1 MKKFKEF
8 FQKLI
13 YNKVLVLPLVIGIVF
28 LVVAILVIPKNSNKE
43 PNINENLPSNIEN
56 VIAYSDTSDK
66 LIYEV
71 YGAGYM
77 IKGIKSGAS
86 LRTEYM
92 ILPDTFN
99 GKKILKIKEDAFR
112 NNSEIKGVIIPASI
126 VTIGDSA
133 FRNCKELRV
142 VTFSSNEELLSGTTI
157 GANAFAGCEKLGELT
172 LGSSVA
178 SVSENAFYNT
188 DISTLFVGSRAI
200 YLQIVNRNS
209 LEGALKNA
217 PTILTFGQTA
227 TNENIDDGSNDYLNN
242 FYYLSSRIIS
252 GKTYA
257 EYNLKGEI
265 LFISLNGNGAN
276 DLARD
281 EIEFIKE
288 AQEDGSTRIIV
299 LDDDGNLVVDD
310 EGKSPESVQL
320 PRVHKLGY
328 WFNGWSMSNDE
339 NVKVSTIDASINS
352 DISLT
357 AGYFSRLIYVEYD
370 LNGGVNHEGNQNGGG
385 KDETIFIASGSPK
398 QLYSPT
404 KEHSMFNG
412 WYLDA
417 DFKTPI
423 SKIDINI
430 FNHIIYEDEDSTE
443 FDSNAKSITLYAK
456 FDTILLFDS
465 TGKVTGINPAV
476 GLVTDLLIP
485 TVVNEIALTSIGDGA
500 FKNATR
506 LKTVTIGSGIT
517 KIGANAFENCYNLE
531 SVEYNGAKITDF
543 GGFAFLNCTKL
554 KDFKLGESIIS
565 LGEGLFKN
573 CTNLKSV
580 EFSENSYFVQDSKL
594 SAQMFSGCKNLIT
607 INIPVST
614 TDIGE
619 SCFKD
624 CEKLVLNLNLFTKLS
639 SIGAYAFSGS
649 AIESVTLKS
658 QYTAIGEGAFAN
670 CYKLASVTIAE
681 DFGIKIIPNK
691 LFSGCRKLTS
701 VIFNSLTNEIGEE
714 AFCGCSGLKTL
725 VLGQNV
731 VKISKNAFSGTSI
744 EELIIPKSVSQIL
757 EGAFKNSKLVN
768 VNLSNLDGWWSG
780 DTFVEMEN
788 AYSFAKKLNE
798 GIELSHFETFVMS
811 NEDENVVV
819 GLTEKGKRQT
829 AIIIPSEVKVIKKSA
844 FNEACVQ
851 KLTFE
856 LESGWFKTD
865 DYEDFTILNIDN
877 ITGNPGIVETLN
889 SYDLSRKEVFV
900 FDENGKILTGLTE
913 VANQIKKLIVPE
925 GVETIEAGAIDGLT
939 HVEKIVLPKSLIK
952 IKEGAFKN
960 LGTSLKIEFLDSTY
974 WSSNETAV
982 DFENESENC
991 TKLLTLKECTKLSV
1005 FKIVGSTILGL
1016 TEVGKT
1022 VGTITIPK
1030 YIQCIGEEA
1039 FVGCDATYV
1048 YISASVKEIGANA
1061 FKGLQKVEQIIF
1073 LDASQLEM
1081 VGDGAFED
1089 LAKLTKIEFSA
1100 DDVVFGVG
1108 VFKNCTELKRVVLP
1122 TGTKKITEYMFAN
1135 CLKLNDLS
1143 GISNVVEIEMGA
1155 FMYSGLTEIRL
1166 SENLRYIRE
1175 NAFRECRSLTTVT
1188 FSEGLISVGDEAFR
1202 GCENLSGSLSLPNS
1216 LEVIGWYSFSGCK
1229 KLDEIKFS
1237 DDANIKTI
1245 GKGAFYGSEIR
1256 SLYLPTGARF
1266 KIKSTSGTE
1275 YGVIEIGS
1283 GDITNGPRL
1292 AYYINERY
1300 YSFVLTRAN

>member
-1 MKKFKEF
+1 MKKIKEF

-13 YNKVLVLPLVIGIVF
+13 CNKFLVLPPVIGIVF
-28 LVVAILVIPKNSNKE
+28 LMVVILVVPKNASKV

-56 VIAYSDTSDK
+56 VVAYSDTSDK

-133 FRNCKELRV
+133 FRNCKELRA

-200 YLQIVNRNS
+200 YSQIVSRSS
-209 LEGALKNA
+209 LEGALKNS

-242 FYYLSSRIIS
+242 FYYLSSRVIS

-265 LFISLNGNGAN
+265 LFISLNGNGAS
-276 DLARD
+276 DLVRD

-288 AQEDGSTRIIV
+288 EQEDGSARIIV

-310 EGKSPESVQL
+310 EGNSPESVPL

-328 WFNGWSMSNDE
+328 WFSGWSMSNDK

-357 AGYFSRLIYVEYD
+357 AGYFARLIYVEYD
-370 LNGGVNHEGNQNGGG
+370 LNGGVNHEGNQNGEGE
-385 KDETIFIASGSPK
+385 DETIFIASGNPK

-423 SKIDINI
+423 NKIDINI

-465 TGKVTGINPAV
+465 TGTVTGINPAV
-476 GLVTDLLIP
+476 GLVTNLLIP

-506 LKTVTIGSGIT
+506 LKTVTIGSSIE
-517 KIGANAFENCYNLE
+517 KVGANAFENCYNLE

-543 GGFAFLNCTKL
+543 GDFAFLNCTKL
-554 KDFKLGESIIS
+554 KDFKLGESVIS

-573 CTNLKSV
+573 CTNLNSV
-580 EFSENSYFVQDSKL
+580 EFPENSYFADPKL

-607 INIPVST
+607 INIPIST
-614 TDIGE
+614 TLVGE

-624 CEKLVLNLNLFTKLS
+624 CEKLVINLNLFTNLG

-658 QYTAIGEGAFAN
+658 QYTVIGEGAFAN
-670 CYKLASVTIAE
+670 CYKLASVTIDE

-691 LFSGCRKLTS
+691 LFSGCKKLTS

-714 AFCGCSGLKTL
+714 AFYECSGLKTL

-731 VKISKNAFSGTSI
+731 VKISKNAFCGTSI
-744 EELIIPKSVSQIL
+744 EELTIPKSVSQIL
-757 EGAFKNSKLVN
+757 EGAFKNVKLVN
-768 VNLSNLDGWWSG
+768 VNSSNLDGWWSG
-780 DTFVEMEN
+780 ETFVELEN
-788 AYSFAKKLNE
+788 AYDFAKKLNE
-798 GIELSHFETFVMS
+798 GIELLHFETFVMS

-819 GLTEKGKRQT
+819 GLTEKGKLQT
-829 AIIIPSEVKVIKKSA
+829 AIIIPSEVKVIKRSA
-844 FNEACVQ
+844 FNGAIAQ
-851 KLTFE
+851 KVTFE
-856 LESGWFKTD
+856 LESGWFKTA
-865 DYEDFTILNIDN
+865 DYEDFTILDIDN
-877 ITGNPGIVETLN
+877 ITGNLGIVEALD
-889 SYDLSRKEVFV
+889 SYDLSRKEVFI
-900 FDENGKILTGLTE
+900 FDETGKVLTGLTE
-913 VANQIKKLIVPE
+913 VANQIKKLVIPE
-925 GVETIEAGAIDGLT
+925 GVETINEGAIDGLT
-939 HVEKIVLPKSLIK
+939 YVEKIVLPKSLTK
-952 IKEGAFKN
+952 IKAGAFKN
-960 LGTSLKIEFLDSTY
+960 LKTSLKVEFLDDTY

-991 TKLLTLKECTKLSV
+991 SKLLTLNECTKLSV

-1022 VGTITIPK
+1022 VDTITIPK
-1030 YIQCIGEEA
+1030 FIQCIGVEA
-1039 FVGCDATYV
+1039 FVGCNATYV
-1048 YISASVKEIGANA
+1048 YIPASVKEIGANA

-1073 LDASQLEM
+1073 LEGSQLET
-1081 VGDGAFED
+1081 VGDDAFEGS
-1089 LAKLTKIEFSA
+1089 AKLTKVEFSA
-1100 DDVVFGVG
+1100 GDVVFGVG
-1108 VFKNCTELKRVVLP
+1108 VFKNCPELKQVILP
-1122 TGTKKITEYMFAN
+1122 TKTKKITEYMFAN

-1155 FMYSGLTEIRL
+1155 FMYSGLAEISL
-1166 SENLRYIRE
+1166 SENLKYIRE
-1175 NAFRECRSLTTVT
+1175 NAFRECRSLVTVT
-1188 FSEGLISVGDEAFR
+1188 FSEGLISIGDEAFR
-1202 GCENLSGSLSLPNS
+1202 GCENLSGSLLLPDS
-1216 LEVIGWYSFSGCK
+1216 VEIIGWYSFSGCK
-1229 KLDEIKFS
+1229 KLNEIKFG

-1245 GKGAFYGSEIR
+1245 GKGALYGSGIR
-1256 SLYLPTGARF
+1256 SLYLPMGARF